1 MMQDKQFHLLSKTA
15 DIRKV
20 TVVTK
25 NSVHIP
31 ARIKI
36 RPRSSWRF
44 PRFTETWKDSHY
56 WRSMCLRN
64 LLEQRPFDL
73 KCLVR
78 RVEMVI
84 LRRVYAGGMLAT
96 PPKIIIQLLK
106 KSLFCSDCQIWS
118 NAQTYETVGNL
129 AIQSVK
135 VSSVRIETFYGSNS
149 IAHIYTEIMAYI
161 DALGLCEYLESGS
174 KKVTIYGLLSR
185 FIVMQSSLSAVLF
198 YHARLWKAQIYGLV
212 QANISFRLCIGYAGT
227 ISGYNGLYGLNLD
240 QWSRSRA
247 LLKIPFC

>member
-1 MMQDKQFHLLSKTA
+1 MKWWQDLWWFFIWLESQVSHSTDLRFRQESTASCCFQVRKVGPDPGVNFITIPNQELSTKWALSGSRHQLAKLALFSSYFNHLFSKTA

-36 RPRSSWRF
+36 RSRSSWRF

-84 LRRVYAGGMLAT
+84 LRLCRRNVSNT
-96 PPKIIIQLLK
+96 P
-106 KSLFCSDCQIWS
+106 
-118 NAQTYETVGNL
+118 
-129 AIQSVK
+129 
-135 VSSVRIETFYGSNS
+135 
-149 IAHIYTEIMAYI
+149 
-161 DALGLCEYLESGS
+161 
-174 KKVTIYGLLSR
+174 
-185 FIVMQSSLSAVLF
+185 
-198 YHARLWKAQIYGLV
+198 
-212 QANISFRLCIGYAGT
+212 
-227 ISGYNGLYGLNLD
+227 
-240 QWSRSRA
+240 
-247 LLKIPFC
+247 